1 MTELTSHSGAIPKRV
16 TTDQGSGNSADP
28 GSENP
33 TGYSTEPGTEGEA
46 QGEATADAQV
56 GMSSPEPTQ
65 VGTSPP
71 PTASPAQP
79 KQSTQP
85 TQPAQPTQPT
95 EPTHPTQP
103 GTAPD
108 TDLSGWYQASDGRW
122 YQHPGYTAG
131 SEQAQPSQGQPQAA
145 YPQASY
151 PQGQYPQ
158 SAYGSPQ
165 YPQGQYPQGAY
176 GQYPQGQYPQGQY
189 AQGQYAQ
196 GQYAQGQYA
205 PGQVPPGQYPP
216 AGYGAPAYG
225 YVTPMGPKNNGL
237 AIASLICAIGG
248 VFFLGIPS
256 ILGIIF
262 GFIARSQI
270 QRSEGTQTGSG
281 LALAGIIVG
290 FCVVAIGI
298 LILIVAVVGA
308 NNGCNG
314 GNNFSC

>member
-1 MTELTSHSGAIPKRV
+1 MGNIHRVSTPK
-16 TTDQGSGNSADP
+16 A
-28 GSENP
+28 
-33 TGYSTEPGTEGEA
+33 STPK
-46 QGEATADAQV
+46 
-56 GMSSPEPTQ
+56 
-65 VGTSPP
+65 
-71 PTASPAQP
+71 ASTP
-79 KQSTQP
+79 KVST
-85 TQPAQPTQPT
+85 
-95 EPTHPTQP
+95 
-103 GTAPD
+103 
-108 TDLSGWYQASDGRW
+108 R
-122 YQHPGYTAG
+122 
-131 SEQAQPSQGQPQAA
+131 
-145 YPQASY
+145 
-151 PQGQYPQ
+151 
-158 SAYGSPQ
+158 
-165 YPQGQYPQGAY
+165 
-176 GQYPQGQYPQGQY
+176 
-189 AQGQYAQ
+189 
-196 GQYAQGQYA
+196 
-205 PGQVPPGQYPP
+205 PGQAPPGQYPP